1 MRHDDDDGGAGPGTA
16 PSARRVRPRLPG
28 WARTV
33 RMRLAVTYSAT
44 LFGITALILAGV
56 YLALSRTMV
65 AAPLDPVTVKRF
77 EKKPDG
83 SIAYRPGEQFQ
94 AADLDTVQHAVNYT
108 ALQTLRDYSAVA
120 LAVMFLLSVVV
131 GWWVAGRA
139 LRPVE
144 AITRTAQEIG
154 ATDLSRRIGATGPH
168 DELRT
173 LADTIDGMLDR
184 LDRAFSAERRL
195 IEDVSHELR
204 NPVTVVQAN
213 VEAVLADDQAD
224 RAQRAEAS
232 AVVLAATGRMSRLL
246 EDLLA
251 TARLRSEA
259 FTDQEVDL
267 AALAVGAVRENRAVA
282 GRRGVTIAERTHPGP
297 VAYGD
302 ANALAR
308 AVDNLLSNAV
318 RLAPG
323 GSVITVGVGS
333 RQGWAWVAVA
343 DEGPGVPP
351 EARDR
356 IFDRFYRG
364 ANGSDDASGER
375 PDGSGLGLAIA
386 RQVAESH
393 DGHLRHSDH
402 GPGGSTFTI
411 WLPDRT
417 LDRATNRA
425 NTPPGGDPLEA

>member
-1 MRHDDDDGGAGPGTA
+1 MTFRG
-16 PSARRVRPRLPG
+16 LPG

-33 RMRLAVTYSAT
+33 RMRLALTYSAT
-44 LFGITALILAGV
+44 LFGITALILTGIYV
-56 YLALSRTMV
+56 ALSRTV
-65 AAPLDPVTVKRF
+65 DAAPLDPVTVKRF

-83 SIAYRPGEQFQ
+83 SIAYKAGEQFQ
-94 AADLDTVQHAVNYT
+94 AADLDTVQQAVNYG

-131 GWWVAGRA
+131 GWWVSGRA

-154 ATDLSRRIGATGPH
+154 ATDLSRRIAATGPR

-184 LDRAFSAERRL
+184 LDRAFTAERRL

-204 NPVTVVQAN
+204 NPVMVVQAN
-213 VEAVLADDQAD
+213 VEAVLGTEQAD
-224 RAQRAEAS
+224 REQRAEAT
-232 AVVLAATGRMSRLL
+232 AVVLGATSRMSRLL

-251 TARLRSEA
+251 TARIRSEA
-259 FTDQEVDL
+259 FADREVDL
-267 AALAVGAVRENRAVA
+267 AALAEGAVRDNRAVA
-282 GRRGVTIAERTHPGP
+282 ERRGVSIVERTHSGP

-323 GSVITVGVGS
+323 GSAITVGVGS
-333 RQGWAWVAVA
+333 RQGWAWIAVA

-356 IFDRFYRG
+356 IFDRFFR
-364 ANGSDDASGER
+364 AENGGSADGPT

-393 DGHLRHSDH
+393 DGHLLHTEH
-402 GPGGSTFTI
+402 GPGGSTFTL
-411 WLPDRT
+411 WLPDRA
-417 LDRATNRA
+417 LDRATQRGDL
-425 NTPPGGDPLEA
+425 PPGGDPLAS

>member
-1 MRHDDDDGGAGPGTA
+1 MTGLRLPGW
-16 PSARRVRPRLPG
+16 VRLPG

-33 RMRLAVTYSAT
+33 RMRLALTYSAT

-56 YLALSRTMV
+56 YFALSQTIV

-77 EKKPDG
+77 EKKSDG
-83 SIAYRPGEQFQ
+83 SIAYKPGEQFQ

-108 ALQTLRDYSAVA
+108 ALQTLRDYSAIA
-120 LAVMFLLSVVV
+120 LVVMFLLSVAV
-131 GWWVAGRA
+131 GWWVSGRA

-204 NPVTVVQAN
+204 NPVMVVQAN
-213 VEAVLADDQAD
+213 VEAVLGNDQAD
-224 RAQRAEAS
+224 RAQRAEAT
-232 AVVLAATGRMSRLL
+232 AVVLGATSRMSRLL

-251 TARLRSEA
+251 TARFRSEA
-259 FTDQEVDL
+259 FTDREVDL
-267 AALAVGAVRENRAVA
+267 AALAEGAVRENRAVA
-282 GRRGVTIAERTHPGP
+282 ERRGVSIAERTHPGP

-318 RLAPG
+318 RLAPV
-323 GSVITVGVGS
+323 GSAITVGVGS
-333 RQGWAWVAVA
+333 RQGWAWIAVA

-364 ANGSDDASGER
+364 ADGGGAGRSNGAEDR

-393 DGHLRHSDH
+393 DGHLLHTDH
-402 GPGGSTFTI
+402 GPRGSTFTV

-417 LDRATNRA
+417 LDRATQRGDA
-425 NTPPGGDPLEA
+425 PPSGDPLAS

>member
-1 MRHDDDDGGAGPGTA
+1 MTRWWPTRWA
-16 PSARRVRPRLPG
+16 VPG

-33 RMRLAVTYSAT
+33 RIRLALTYSAT

-56 YLALSRTMV
+56 YFALSRTIV
-65 AAPLDPVTVKRF
+65 AKPLDPVTVKRI
-77 EKKPDG
+77 EKEPDG
-83 SIAYRPGEQFQ
+83 SFGYKPGEQFQ
-94 AADLDTVQHAVNYT
+94 AADFDSVQHAVNYA
-108 ALQTLRDYSAVA
+108 ALHTLRDYSALA
-120 LAVMFLLSVVV
+120 LAVMFLLSIAV
-131 GWWVAGRA
+131 GWWVSGRA

-154 ATDLSRRIGATGPH
+154 ATDLSRRIGATGPR

-184 LDRAFSAERRL
+184 LDRAFTAERRL

-204 NPVTVVQAN
+204 NPVMVVQAN
-213 VEAVLADDQAD
+213 VEAVLGNEQAD
-224 RAQRAEAS
+224 RAQRAEATA
-232 AVVLAATGRMSRLL
+232 AVLGATSRMSRLL

-251 TARLRSEA
+251 TARFRSEA
-259 FTDQEVDL
+259 FTDREVDL
-267 AALAVGAVRENRAVA
+267 AALAEGAVRENRAVA
-282 GRRGVTIAERTHPGP
+282 ERRGVRIVERIHPGP

-302 ANALAR
+302 MNALAR

-318 RLAPG
+318 RLAPAD
-323 GSVITVGVGS
+323 SVITVGVGS
-333 RQGWAWVAVA
+333 RRGWAWVAVA

-351 EARDR
+351 DARDR

-364 ANGSDDASGER
+364 ENGDGPGPTAGPEGR
-375 PDGSGLGLAIA
+375 PGGSGLGLAIA
-386 RQVAESH
+386 RQVAEGH
-393 DGHLRHSDH
+393 DGHLLHTDH

-417 LDRATNRA
+417 LDRATSRGDL
-425 NTPPGGDPLEA
+425 PPSGDPLVSGA

>member
-1 MRHDDDDGGAGPGTA
+1 MTIRG
-16 PSARRVRPRLPG
+16 LPG

-33 RMRLAVTYSAT
+33 RMRLALTYSAT

-56 YLALSRTMV
+56 YFALSQTIV

-77 EKKPDG
+77 EKKADG
-83 SIAYRPGEQFQ
+83 SIAYKPGEQFQ

-108 ALQTLRDYSAVA
+108 ALQTLRDYSAIA
-120 LAVMFLLSVVV
+120 LVVMFLLSVAV
-131 GWWVAGRA
+131 GWWVSGRA

-204 NPVTVVQAN
+204 NPVTVVRAN
-213 VEAVLADDQAD
+213 VEAVLADDRAD
-224 RAQRAEAS
+224 PAQRAEAAA
-232 AVVLAATGRMSRLL
+232 AVLGATSRMSRLL

-259 FTDQEVDL
+259 FTDREVDL
-267 AALAVGAVRENRAVA
+267 AAVAAAAARENRAVA
-282 GRRGVTIAERTHPGP
+282 ERRDLSIAERTHSGP

-302 ANALAR
+302 ASSLAR

-318 RLAPG
+318 RLAPP
-323 GSVITVGVGS
+323 GSVVTVGVGS
-333 RQGWAWVAVA
+333 HQGWAWIAVA

-351 EARDR
+351 GSRDR

-364 ANGSDDASGER
+364 EHEGDGTDAAPGPR
-375 PDGSGLGLAIA
+375 DHPDGSGLGLAIA

-393 DGHLRHSDH
+393 DGHLLHTGH
-402 GPGGSTFTI
+402 GARGSTFTI

-417 LDRATNRA
+417 LDRGAHRGDL
-425 NTPPGGDPLEA
+425 PPTGDPLAS

>member
-1 MRHDDDDGGAGPGTA
+1 MTL
-16 PSARRVRPRLPG
+16 RLPG
-28 WARTV
+28 WAATV

-44 LFGITALILAGV
+44 LFGVTALILAGV
-56 YLALSRTMV
+56 YLALSSTVV

-83 SIAYRPGEQFQ
+83 SIAYKPGEQFQ
-94 AADLDTVQHAVNYT
+94 AADLDTVQHAVNYA

-120 LAVMFLLSVVV
+120 LAVMFLLSVVI

-204 NPVTVVQAN
+204 NPVMVVQAN

-224 RAQRAEAS
+224 RAQRAEAA
-232 AVVLAATGRMSRLL
+232 AVVLAATARMSRLL

-259 FTDQEVDL
+259 FADQEVDL
-267 AALAVGAVRENRAVA
+267 AALVSGVVRENRAVA
-282 GRRGVTIAERTHPGP
+282 RQRGVALAERAHPGP

-308 AVDNLLSNAV
+308 AVGNLLSNAV
-318 RLAPG
+318 RLAPS
-323 GSVITVGVGS
+323 GSTVTVGVGS

-343 DEGPGVPP
+343 DEGPGVPD
-351 EARDR
+351 EERDR

-364 ANGSDDASGER
+364 TNGAGT
-375 PDGSGLGLAIA
+375 DGSGLGLAIA

-393 DGHLRHSDH
+393 DGHLRHTAHDA
-402 GPGGSTFTI
+402 GERGSTFTI

-417 LDRATNRA
+417 LDRAAGRDA
-425 NTPPGGDPLEA
+425 VPPGGDPLTT

>member
-1 MRHDDDDGGAGPGTA
+1 MTLPG
-16 PSARRVRPRLPG
+16 LPG

-33 RMRLAVTYSAT
+33 RMRLALTYSAT
-44 LFGITALILAGV
+44 LFGITALILAGI
-56 YLALSRTMV
+56 YFALSQTV
-65 AAPLDPVTVKRF
+65 TAAPLDPVTVKRIQ
-77 EKKPDG
+77 KKPDG
-83 SIAYRPGEQFQ
+83 SFAYKPGEQFE
-94 AADLDTVQHAVNYT
+94 AADLDTVQHAVNFT

-120 LAVMFLLSVVV
+120 LAVMFLLSVAV
-131 GWWVAGRA
+131 GWWVSGRA

-154 ATDLSRRIGATGPH
+154 ATDLSRRIGATGPR

-184 LDRAFSAERRL
+184 LDRAFTAERRL

-204 NPVTVVQAN
+204 NPVMVVQAN
-213 VEAVLADDQAD
+213 VEAVLGNEQAD
-224 RAQRAEAS
+224 RAQRAEAT
-232 AVVLAATGRMSRLL
+232 AVVLGATSRMSRLL

-251 TARLRSEA
+251 TARFRSEA
-259 FTDQEVDL
+259 FVDREVDL
-267 AALAVGAVRENRAVA
+267 AALAEGAVRDNRAVA
-282 GRRGVTIAERTHPGP
+282 ERRGVSIVERTHPGP

-302 ANALAR
+302 ANALGR

-318 RLAPG
+318 RLAPV
-323 GSVITVGVGS
+323 GSAITVGVGS
-333 RQGWAWVAVA
+333 RQGWAWIAVA
-343 DEGPGVPP
+343 DEGPGVPA

-364 ANGSDDASGER
+364 EDGDGAGAGAGAAGGGPGAAGGHADR

-393 DGHLRHSDH
+393 DGHLLHTDH
-402 GPGGSTFTI
+402 GASGSTFTI

-417 LDRATNRA
+417 LDRATERGD
-425 NTPPGGDPLEA
+425 TPPQGDPLAS

>member
-1 MRHDDDDGGAGPGTA
+1 MTLRG
-16 PSARRVRPRLPG
+16 LPG

-33 RMRLAVTYSAT
+33 RMRLALTYSAT
-44 LFGITALILAGV
+44 LFGITALILAGI
-56 YLALSRTMV
+56 YFALSQTV
-65 AAPLDPVTVKRF
+65 TAAPLDPVTVKRIK
-77 EKKPDG
+77 KKPDG
-83 SIAYRPGEQFQ
+83 SFAYKPGEQFE

-120 LAVMFLLSVVV
+120 LAVMFLLSVAV
-131 GWWVAGRA
+131 GWWVSGRA

-154 ATDLSRRIGATGPH
+154 ATDLSRRIGATGPQ

-184 LDRAFSAERRL
+184 LDRAFTAERRL

-204 NPVTVVQAN
+204 NPVMVVQAN
-213 VEAVLADDQAD
+213 VEAVLGNEEADW
-224 RAQRAEAS
+224 AQRAEAT
-232 AVVLAATGRMSRLL
+232 AVVLGATSRMSRLL

-251 TARLRSEA
+251 TARFRSEA
-259 FTDQEVDL
+259 FVDREVDL
-267 AALAVGAVRENRAVA
+267 AALAEGAVRDNRAVA
-282 GRRGVTIAERTHPGP
+282 ERRGVSIVERTHPGP

-302 ANALAR
+302 ANALGR

-318 RLAPG
+318 RLAPV
-323 GSVITVGVGS
+323 GSAITVGVGS
-333 RQGWAWVAVA
+333 RQGWAWIAVA
-343 DEGPGVPP
+343 DEGPGVPAQ
-351 EARDR
+351 ARDR

-364 ANGSDDASGER
+364 EDGDGAGAGAAGAGGAGPSAGHADR
-375 PDGSGLGLAIA
+375 PGGSGLGLAIA

-393 DGHLRHSDH
+393 DGHLLHTDH
-402 GPGGSTFTI
+402 GTSGSTFTV

-417 LDRATNRA
+417 LDRATDRGDM
-425 NTPPGGDPLEA
+425 PPTGDPLAS

>member
-1 MRHDDDDGGAGPGTA
+1 MTRTGPS
-16 PSARRVRPRLPG
+16 PRRVRLPG

-33 RMRLAVTYSAT
+33 RMRLALTYSAT
-44 LFGITALILAGV
+44 LFGVTALILAGV
-56 YLALSRTMV
+56 YLALSSTVV

-83 SIAYRPGEQFQ
+83 SIAYKPGEQFQ
-94 AADLDTVQHAVNYT
+94 AADLDTVQHAVNWT

-120 LAVMFLLSVVV
+120 LGIMFLLSVVI

-204 NPVTVVQAN
+204 NPVMVVQAN

-224 RAQRAEAS
+224 RAQRAEAT

-259 FTDQEVDL
+259 FTDREVDL
-267 AALAVGAVRENRAVA
+267 AALAAAAARENRAVA
-282 GRRGVTIAERTHPGP
+282 GRRGVSITERAHPGP

-308 AVDNLLSNAV
+308 ALDNLLSNAV
-318 RLAPG
+318 RLAPA
-323 GSVITVGVGS
+323 GSAVTVGVGS

-364 ANGSDDASGER
+364 
-375 PDGSGLGLAIA
+375 PDGGADDRPGEAPDGTGLGLAIA

-393 DGHLRHSDH
+393 DGHLLHADH
-402 GPGGSTFTI
+402 GDRGSTFTI

-417 LDRATNRA
+417 LDRAGQRA
-425 NTPPGGDPLEA
+425 NLPPGGDPLAS